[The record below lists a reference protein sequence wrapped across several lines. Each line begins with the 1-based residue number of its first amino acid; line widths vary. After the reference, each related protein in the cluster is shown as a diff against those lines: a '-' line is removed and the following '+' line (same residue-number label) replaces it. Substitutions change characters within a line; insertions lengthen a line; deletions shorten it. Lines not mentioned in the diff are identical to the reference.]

1 MDIVV
6 FYWLIF
12 FEFLRN
18 YIDNSNIWISSMNA
32 DQLLNFE
39 KCIYFFSVCV
49 DLILVQ
55 FYFIKHDCKLYI

>member
-1 MDIVV
+1 
-6 FYWLIF
+6 
-12 FEFLRN
+12 
-18 YIDNSNIWISSMNA
+18 MNA